1 MKSSN
6 QKLISL
12 LCLSAIAV
20 SNTFWL
26 PVVAA
31 NLNDVLLPPLAP
43 KLDTRATTDAP
54 ASGRYTAPQYSSN
67 NSGSGYGGSGSLD
80 ATKAALQR
88 ATMLY
93 QQGRTDDAEAAFKH
107 VLSLDSKNAD
117 AYFNL
122 GVIAE
127 SKNDF
132 ATASK
137 NYSRAAQIDPGD
149 ADFADAVRSV
159 QSKVSEQSAL
169 ANRSRD
175 QQKQA
180 AMLAQS
186 DRDKDQLK
194 AMVADSQTAFKAGNF
209 TKAVSGLQAVAA
221 RAPNDP
227 DVQYALSQAYRGAG
241 NITGARTALN
251 RAISLD
257 PQNQLYLV
265 ALNDLNKSTLSAAPN
280 ADQYNHNQAAN
291 SQTGYSQ
298 IPYQPYNGASSTQSS
313 YGSGAT
319 GYQAVPYN
327 GNFSDPNGGVQPF
340 TQAGE
345 AKLAQS
351 RGYQNGFASSS
362 PFGYGY
368 SSGITSSSRM
378 KRVAIGAAG
387 GAAIGMMFGGGYH
400 RGRSAMGGAMIGGML
415 GLMSGGMHF

>member
-6 QKLISL
+6 QKFISL
-12 LCLSAIAV
+12 LCLSALAV
-20 SNTFWL
+20 SNSLGL
-26 PVVAA
+26 PVLAKD
-31 NLNDVLLPPLAP
+31 DVLLPPMAP

-54 ASGRYTAPQYSSN
+54 ASGRYTAPSYSSN
-67 NSGSGYGGSGSLD
+67 NSGSGYGGTQPLD
-80 ATKAALQR
+80 ATKAALQQ
-88 ATMLY
+88 AAMLY
-93 QQGRTDDAEAAFKH
+93 QQGRTDEAETAFKH
-107 VLSLDSKNAD
+107 VLTLDSKNAD

-127 SKNDF
+127 SKNDL
-132 ATASK
+132 ATAAK
-137 NYSRAAQIDPGD
+137 NYSRASQINPGD
-149 ADFADAVRSV
+149 SDFTDAVRSV
-159 QSKVSEQSAL
+159 QSKISEQGAL

-180 AMLAQS
+180 AALAQS

-194 AMVADSQTAFKAGNF
+194 AMVADSQAAFKAGNF
-209 TKAVSGLQAVAA
+209 TKAVSGLQAVAT

-227 DVQYALSQAYRGAG
+227 DVQYALAQAYRGAG
-241 NITGARTALN
+241 NMTGARSALN

-265 ALNDLNKSTLSAAPN
+265 ALNDLNKSSLAAAPTS
-280 ADQYNHNQAAN
+280 DQYNHNQGSN
-291 SQTGYSQ
+291 SQSGSSQ
-298 IPYQPYNGASSTQSS
+298 IPYQPYNSPSSSSSS
-313 YGSGAT
+313 YGGAAT
-319 GYQAVPYN
+319 GYQAVPFN

-351 RGYQNGFASSS
+351 RGYQNGYASS

-368 SSGITSSSRM
+368 NSGVPSSSRM

-387 GAAIGMMFGGGYH
+387 GMAVGMMFGGRYN
-400 RGRSAMGGAMIGGML
+400 RGRSAMSGAMIGGML

>member
-6 QKLISL
+6 QKFISL

-26 PVVAA
+26 PALA
-31 NLNDVLLPPLAP
+31 KDSSDFLLPPLAP

-54 ASGRYTAPQYSSN
+54 ASGRYTAPSAN
-67 NSGSGYGGSGSLD
+67 NSGGGYGGSQPLD
-80 ATKAALQR
+80 ATKVALQQ

-93 QQGRTDDAEAAFKH
+93 QQGRTDEAETAFKH
-107 VLSLDSKNAD
+107 VLALDSKNAD

-137 NYSRAAQIDPGD
+137 NYSRASQIDPGD
-149 ADFADAVRSV
+149 VDFADAVRSA
-159 QSKVSEQSAL
+159 QCKISEQSAL
-169 ANRSRD
+169 ANRNRD

-180 AMLAQS
+180 AMMAQF

-209 TKAVSGLQAVAA
+209 TKAISGLQAVAS

-227 DVQYALSQAYRGAG
+227 DVQYALAQAYRGAG
-241 NITGARTALN
+241 NTAGARAALN

-265 ALNDLNKSTLSAAPN
+265 ALNELNKSTLAAAPGGE
-280 ADQYNHNQAAN
+280 QYNHNQAAN
-291 SQTGYSQ
+291 SQGGYSQ
-298 IPYQPYNGASSTQSS
+298 IPYQPYNSSSSSQSS
-313 YGSGAT
+313 YGNGAT

-327 GNFSDPNGGVQPF
+327 GNLSDPNGGVQPF

-368 SSGITSSSRM
+368 GSGITSSSRV

-400 RGRSAMGGAMIGGML
+400 RGRSAMSGAMIGGML
-415 GLMSGGMHF
+415 GLMTGGMHF